1 MDIDTIAA
9 IATAS
14 GKGGIGIIR
23 LSGDKALAI
32 AKQIGGIDLKPRYA
46 HFTEFFD
53 QKKIL
58 IDNGIVIYFPNP
70 NSFTGEDVVE
80 IQAHG
85 SSVLLNSLLNET
97 IRLGARIARPGEFSE
112 RAFLNDKIDL
122 IQAEAIADIIEST
135 SEAAAK
141 SAVRSLSG
149 EFSNLINNLTYDVT
163 RLRVYVEAAIDFPEE
178 EVDFLSDQ
186 YITNTLDSLIS
197 SIENIWQQAKQG
209 SLIRDGISLVIIGK
223 PNAGKS
229 SLLNLLAGDNLAIVN
244 QQAGTTRD
252 ILREDIQIDGLPLRI
267 IDTAGLRKSE
277 DEIEQE
283 GIRRARNEIGKAD
296 IVLFMRDASNES
308 KTTASTTEIDD
319 NPDNDQQL
327 IESIKEELKQFD
339 ISVPASTSFI
349 VVNNKIDIVQQAP
362 EVKTHPLFTEVFL
375 SAKTGQGLDLF
386 KDSLKTIGGFTNSNE
401 SNFVAR
407 SRHIDALGKA
417 KKSIENGK
425 QQLIDYQAGELL
437 AEDLRLAQ
445 NYLGLIT
452 GTVTSDDLLGEIFSS
467 FCIGK

>member
-1 MDIDTIAA
+1 MDTDTIAA

-32 AKQIGGIDLKPRYA
+32 GKQISGINLKPRCA
-46 HFTEFFD
+46 HFSEFFD
-53 QKKIL
+53 QQKNL
-58 IDNGIVIYFPNP
+58 IDNGIAIYFPNP

-149 EFSNLINNLTYDVT
+149 EFSSLINNLTYDIT

-186 YITNTLDSLIS
+186 YITDTLETLTN

-209 SLIRDGISLVIIGK
+209 SLIRDGLSLVIIGK

-267 IDTAGLRKSE
+267 IDTAGLRNSE

-296 IVLFMRDASNES
+296 IVLFMRDASS
-308 KTTASTTEIDD
+308 DSAVCIKA
-319 NPDNDQQL
+319 NPDNDQQV
-327 IESIKEELKQFD
+327 IQSIKEELKQFD

-349 VVNNKIDIVQQAP
+349 VVNNKIDIAQQSP
-362 EVKTHPLFTEVFL
+362 EIKSHPLFTEVFL

-407 SRHIDALGKA
+407 SRHIDALSKA
-417 KKSIENGK
+417 KESIENGK

>member
-1 MDIDTIAA
+1 MDTDTIAA
-9 IATAS
+9 IATAP

-32 AKQIGGIDLKPRYA
+32 AKQISGIDLKPRHA

-53 QKKIL
+53 QQKTL
-58 IDNGIVIYFPNP
+58 IDNGIAIYFPNP

-85 SSVLLNSLLNET
+85 SGVLLNSLLNET

-209 SLIRDGISLVIIGK
+209 SLIRDGLSLVIIGK

-252 ILREDIQIDGLPLRI
+252 ILRENIQIDGLPLRI
-267 IDTAGLRKSE
+267 IDTAGLRNSE

-296 IVLFMRDASNES
+296 IVLFMRDASSES
-308 KTTASTTEIDD
+308 TTTASTTEIDH

-349 VVNNKIDIVQQAP
+349 VVNNKIDIVQQTP

-407 SRHIDALGKA
+407 SRHIDALSKA
-417 KKSIENGK
+417 KESIENGK

>member
-1 MDIDTIAA
+1 MDTDTIAA

-32 AKQIGGIDLKPRYA
+32 GKQISGINLKPRYA
-46 HFTEFFD
+46 HFSEFFD
-53 QKKIL
+53 QQKNL
-58 IDNGIVIYFPNP
+58 IDNGIAIYFPNP

-149 EFSNLINNLTYDVT
+149 EFSSLINNLTYDIT

-186 YITNTLDSLIS
+186 YITDTLETLTS

-209 SLIRDGISLVIIGK
+209 SLIRDGLSLVIIGK

-296 IVLFMRDASNES
+296 IVLFMRDASNDS
-308 KTTASTTEIDD
+308 AVIIKA
-319 NPDNDQQL
+319 NPDNDQQV
-327 IESIKEELKQFD
+327 IQSIKEELKQFD

-349 VVNNKIDIVQQAP
+349 VVNNKIDIAQQLP
-362 EVKTHPLFTEVFL
+362 EIKSHPLFTEVFL

-407 SRHIDALGKA
+407 SRHIDALSKA
-417 KKSIENGK
+417 KESIENGK